1 MLEINDLALGLANSK
16 FACEQISMVA
26 RLAQSEGGNNSSIG
40 QHGEVLV
47 LNFLDKYLPSQFV
60 ARKGH
65 YRKID
70 GSLSREID
78 VMILDSRFPV
88 LNETETG
95 VVHAVQHALVAAVEI
110 KRTLGQAEL
119 DSIRGDALALAAD
132 ICQMPVLADEAV
144 KWSTPACMALAF
156 RSSLRLD
163 TLARHYFTSQPT
175 WCDVYILEHG
185 FDCRN
190 VLKNVGAFLHTEG
203 DGDGA
208 QGMSARIENPLSDF
222 YYMLLERCY
231 AVAAER
237 NIRDTSLR
245 DIVSSYYN
253 WSNVAGSHR
262 AHIFLSLQAK

>member
-1 MLEINDLALGLANSK
+1 MSKPHKLPLGLANSK
-16 FACEQISMVA
+16 FAHEQSSMVA

-40 QHGEVLV
+40 QQGEVLV
-47 LNFLDKYLPSQFV
+47 LAFLDKYLPPQFI

-88 LNETETG
+88 LNETEAG
-95 VVHAVQHALVAAVEI
+95 VVHGVQHALVAAIEV

-119 DSIRGDALALAAD
+119 SSIRNDALALAAD
-132 ICQMPVLADEAV
+132 ISQTPVLADKPV
-144 KWSTPACMALAF
+144 KWSKPACLALAF

-163 TLARHYFTSQPT
+163 TLAVHYFTSPPT
-175 WCDVYILEHG
+175 WCDVYVLEHG

-190 VLKNVGAFLHTEG
+190 VSPNVGAFLHTEG

-208 QGMSARIENPLSDF
+208 FGTSARTENPLSDF
-222 YYMLLERCY
+222 YYMLLECCY
-231 AVAAER
+231 TVVAER
-237 NIRDTSLR
+237 NILDASLR
-245 DIVSSYYN
+245 GIVASYYN
-253 WSNVAGSHR
+253 WSNVADSFK
-262 AHIFLSLQAK
+262 AHKILPLRTK